1 MKDTL
6 KKFKGLITHV
16 NNKNMK
22 FYVCIPSLN
31 ESKNIENITKTV
43 DSGLNKLSVFVG
55 SNIEAKIINIDSSSE
70 DDTVKIFKKTKTFY
84 PKKSIILKKPRGKGK
99 NLIYF
104 LNLAKKD
111 GVDFC
116 LTIDADVSSVKD
128 DWIIKIL
135 KPLINKKADFVTP
148 SYKRSRFEGSTTNHL
163 AYPIVTIFTGKL
175 IRQPIA
181 GDFGFNRKSILILTK
196 NHKLIKS
203 IYNYGIDIFLVL
215 NCLNNNLKHSEI
227 KLGKKI
233 HNPSFNKL
241 EYMFPQ
247 VASAALFSLR
257 LKNNLLPQKPK
268 DKNMSNN
275 ILLTTVFPHKKFAI
289 ELRDKYYLFIK
300 SLNKNDIKWLS
311 KDIIKKIIKN
321 KSKTISLEEWVLILS
336 SWINYSLKKRG
347 ISEIK
352 LANQL
357 LPFFVL
363 RATTFWIESENK
375 NSIEIEALL
384 KRQILFLYDNILYNK
399 YMR

>member
-1 MKDTL
+1 MKDIL
-6 KKFKGLITHV
+6 KRFKGLITHV

-22 FYVCIPSLN
+22 VYVCIPSFN
-31 ESKNIENITKTV
+31 ESNNIENITKTI
-43 DSGLNKLSVFVG
+43 DNGLKRLSVFVG
-55 SNIEAKIINIDSSSE
+55 SNIEAKIINIDSNSE
-70 DDTVKIFKKTKTFY
+70 DNTVKIFRKTKTFY
-84 PKKSIILKKPRGKGK
+84 PKKSVILKKPRGKGK

-104 LNLAKKD
+104 LNLSKKD
-111 GVDFC
+111 NVDFC
-116 LTIDADVSSVKD
+116 LTIDADVSSAKD
-128 DWIIKIL
+128 DWIIKML

-163 AYPIVTIFTGKL
+163 AYPIVSIFAGKL

-181 GDFGFNRKSILILTK
+181 GDFAFNKRSILILTK
-196 NHKLIKS
+196 NYNLIKS
-203 IYNYGIDIFLVL
+203 VYNYGIDIFLVL

-227 KLGKKI
+227 KLDKKI

-247 VASAALFSLR
+247 VASATLFSLR
-257 LKNNLLPQKPK
+257 LKDNLSPQKPK
-268 DKNMSNN
+268 DKNTSNN

-289 ELRDKYYLFIK
+289 KLRDKYYLFIK

-311 KDIIKKIIKN
+311 KDVIEKIIKN

-336 SWINYSLKKRG
+336 SWLNYGLKKRG
-347 ISEIK
+347 VSEIK

-363 RATTFWIESENK
+363 RATTFWIASETK
-375 NSIEIEALL
+375 TSIKVEYIL
-384 KRQILFLYDNILYNK
+384 KKQILSLYNK
-399 YMR
+399 IVYKKDIK